1 MEGEEAESYRSPTM
15 EDASRQE
22 PDREVGEE
30 TMQIGYVIFCFLFLS
45 WIFLDSLRNMII
57 EVQGKQG

>member
-15 EDASRQE
+15 GDASRQE
-22 PDREVGEE
+22 PDRGEA
-30 TMQIGYVIFCFLFLS
+30 MQIGYVIFCFLFLS

-57 EVQGKQG
+57 EGQGKQG